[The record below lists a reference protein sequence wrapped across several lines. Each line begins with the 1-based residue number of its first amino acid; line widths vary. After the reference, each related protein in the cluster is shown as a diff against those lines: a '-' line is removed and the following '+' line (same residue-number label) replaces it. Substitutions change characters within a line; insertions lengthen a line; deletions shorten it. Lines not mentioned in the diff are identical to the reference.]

1 MRKERRT
8 GLKAERGLMR
18 RRFFALGKMGL
29 NSGGAENEPAGRDSR
44 NCRDSADGGT
54 DSPDA
59 NTAAHAKGKNAFAT
73 PFIALLLAACLAF
86 GGCSANGSG
95 PTTGSDQESGGT
107 SIQTTETASPETS
120 AARATIADIPQYS
133 GALCIDINDGQ
144 PGFTEDDVNRGAF
157 MQFSDLDFE
166 GRCGEAFAR
175 IGTDTVSSEARGDIS
190 RVHPSG
196 WVQHKYDFV
205 DDGVLYNRCHL
216 IAHQLCG
223 ENANEKNLITGTRT
237 FNVVGMLYY
246 EELVGNYVR
255 STGNHVLYRVTPLFA
270 ANDLVA
276 RGVQM
281 EAESIEDGGAAIRF
295 NVFVYNVEPGVEIDY
310 VTGESW
316 ESDATPKVVSK
327 GEATKTSAKA
337 SDAALA
343 STDAGTSSERATKS
357 NSENAE
363 ANASSSTS
371 SAQQDYVLN
380 VKNKKFHKPS
390 CTAASEISSAN
401 RQDFTGTREELIERG
416 YSPCGQCKP

>member
-1 MRKERRT
+1 MR
-8 GLKAERGLMR
+8 A
-18 RRFFALGKMGL
+18 RFLALGKMNL
-29 NSGGAENEPAGRDSR
+29 NSGDEENGPAGRDSC
-44 NCRDSADGGT
+44 NFHDSADDRT
-54 DSPDA
+54 DSPGGK
-59 NTAAHAKGKNAFAT
+59 TTTCVKGKGAFAT
-73 PFIALLLAACLAF
+73 PLIALLLAACLAL

-95 PTTGSDQESGGT
+95 STTGSDQESGGT
-107 SIQTTETASPETS
+107 GIRTTETASTETS
-120 AARATIADIPQYS
+120 ATRATIADIPQYS

-281 EAESIEDGGAAIRF
+281 EAESIEDGGEAIRF

-316 ESDATPKVVSK
+316 ESDATPKVTSK

-337 SDAALA
+337 SDAALT
-343 STDAGTSSERATKS
+343 STDAGTSSESAIRS
-357 NSENAE
+357 NSESTDADT
-363 ANASSSTS
+363 ASSAS

-390 CTAASEISSAN
+390 CTAANEIASEN
-401 RQDFTGTREELIERG
+401 KQDFTGTREELIERG

>member
-1 MRKERRT
+1 
-8 GLKAERGLMR
+8 MR
-18 RRFFALGKMGL
+18 RRFFTLDKTGL
-29 NSGGAENEPAGRDSR
+29 NSGDTENEPAGRDS
-44 NCRDSADGGT
+44 NGDET
-54 DSPDA
+54 DFPETT
-59 NTAAHAKGKNAFAT
+59 TATRAKGAKGAFAS
-73 PFIALLLAACLAF
+73 PFVALLLAACLAF

-95 PTTGSDQESGGT
+95 PSTGSDQASDGT

-246 EELVGNYVR
+246 EELIGNYVR

-270 ANDLVA
+270 ANDLVS

-281 EAESIEDGGAAIRF
+281 EAESIEDGGEAIRF

-316 ESDATPKVVSK
+316 ESGATPKVTSK

-343 STDAGTSSERATKS
+343 SADAS
-357 NSENAE
+357 
-363 ANASSSTS
+363 ASSAS

-390 CTAASEISSAN
+390 CTAAGEIASAN